1 MENLILIF
9 PIYWK
14 NSYFCGMKP
23 IERIAKIE
31 LEKWLGKGKVIVLT
45 GARQVGKTTLFQMM
59 FQEKNDLQWLNADE
73 TNVRERL
80 QVLNVESLK
89 SVIGQKKWVIIDEIQ
104 RIPNSGILLKLLGDN
119 FKDVQFLATG
129 SSALD
134 IAETIFE
141 PLTGRHLLFHL
152 HPLMLAEMYK
162 EKTPFE
168 LEQKIPFNL
177 VFGCYPDVY
186 NFPDQA
192 ETLLKNLTNQYL
204 YKDVLV
210 WKDIRKP
217 EILEKLLKLLA
228 HQIGSEVSVAEL
240 ANQLKVKSET
250 VESYIDLLEK
260 SFVIFRLPA
269 FSNNPRKEI
278 SKMNKIFFW
287 DNGIRNAIVHD
298 FDDLS
303 VRYDVGKLW
312 ENFAISERMKYLN
325 WKMPNVKCYFWRNYN
340 QSEVDFVEA
349 YKKQITAYEIKWNSH
364 KNHKV
369 SAAFTNAYP
378 NAKTEIITP
387 LKFAEFCGLG
397 V

>member
-1 MENLILIF
+1 MEVI
-9 PIYWK
+9 K
-14 NSYFCGMKP
+14 
-23 IERIAKIE
+23 RQAKSQ
-31 LEKWLGKGKVIVLT
+31 LEKWIGKRKVIVLT
-45 GARQVGKTTLFQMM
+45 GARQVGKTTLFNTM
-59 FQEKNDLQWLNADE
+59 FGEKEGLLWLNADE
-73 TNVRERL
+73 TPVRERL
-80 QVLNVESLK
+80 QILSIENLK
-89 SVIGQKKWVIIDEIQ
+89 SIIGKNSWVVIDEIQ
-104 RIPNSGILLKLLGDN
+104 RIPNAGLLLKLLVDN

-152 HPLMLAEMYK
+152 HPLMIAEMYSNLSA
-162 EKTPFE
+162 FE
-168 LEQKIPFNL
+168 IEQKIPFHL
-177 VFGCYPDVY
+177 VYGCYPDVY
-186 NFPDQA
+186 NYPNDA

-217 EILEKLLKLLA
+217 QLLDKLLQLLA

-260 SFVIFRLPA
+260 SFVVYRLPA

-278 SKMNKIFFW
+278 SKMHKIFFW
-287 DNGIRNAIVHD
+287 DNGIRNAIID
-298 FDDLS
+298 NFDATS
-303 VRYDVGKLW
+303 IRTDVGKLW
-312 ENFAISERMKYLN
+312 ENFMITERMKWLAWN
-325 WKMPNVKCYFWRNYN
+325 NPNAKSYFWRNYN
-340 QSEVDFVEA
+340 QSEVDYVEVN
-349 YKKQITAYEIKWNSH
+349 KKQITAFEMKWNTS

-369 SAAFTNAYP
+369 TAAFTNAYP
-378 NAKTEIITP
+378 EAKTEIITP
-387 LKFAEFCGLG
+387 INFTSFCG